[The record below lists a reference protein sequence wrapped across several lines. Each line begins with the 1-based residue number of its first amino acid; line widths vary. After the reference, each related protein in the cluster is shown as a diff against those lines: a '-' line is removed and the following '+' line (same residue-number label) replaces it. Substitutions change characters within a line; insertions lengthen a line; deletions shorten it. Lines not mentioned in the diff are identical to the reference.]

1 VPQIGK
7 LALVKISNIA
17 APTSIYKEAWEQ
29 ITPMPTNK
37 LIYLAKEARSLMAFC
52 EQSLWLIGRHMA
64 TRAALGEDTAAKEAG
79 IHQEAHI
86 SDETARQARALAE
99 DVRDPEVRRLLR
111 ELADTYDQSLPPA
124 GKPRHPL
131 QAFRK

>member
-1 VPQIGK
+1 
-7 LALVKISNIA
+7 
-17 APTSIYKEAWEQ
+17 
-29 ITPMPTNK
+29 MPANK

-64 TRAALGEDTAAKEAG
+64 TRASLGEDAVTKDDG
-79 IHQEAHI
+79 IHQETQI

-124 GKPRHPL
+124 GKQPHRM